1 MKIASKLSEGVSFL
15 KLLEKALS
23 DQFVQETDVS
33 VIGTI

>member
-1 MKIASKLSEGVSFL
+1 VSFL

-33 VIGTI
+33 VIGTIWRISLQSD